1 MTAADE
7 DQYAEKCAEFSE
19 AYAKGAQKLFMMQMA
34 ADFAIGVIGNA
45 AIIYL
50 SPGLSAP
57 GKMVQ
62 PSALPL
68 PGRPTVT
75 VPVRPPVPVS
85 RPPTTMRPGSGLPPS
100 ANPKAEGLNIQWRG
114 YLFWYLQLEIELTAK
129 LSREA
134 CFAFRRAFVKSVT
147 RSAWGAIS
155 AAAINHLLNSVELTV
170 PRIEGVLRHWDAL
183 DTLRYI
189 DFGERPIS
197 LTQFMTYHFHGN
209 VAMWVDQPTGE
220 LRTDLATAITQMRKA
235 SDEEVYQRLV
245 KRLREYVDIR
255 NNFKHPEWLK
265 SPGVIEARLQVHRH
279 EGQEFYDDLTSGY
292 WPEHGKFLAWL
303 DQDYGPG
310 SERFDPSFGKK
321 P

>member
-1 MTAADE
+1 MTDATASTPQNSLLFPAFMYGDKTTCRRKMKAEAKKWAKCYADGRPFPE
-7 DQYAEKCAEFSE
+7 PKLIPIPPGSV
-19 AYAKGAQKLFMMQMA
+19 LFMDESTSNWVGGGYSTTA
-34 ADFAIGVIGNA
+34 SNA
-45 AIIYL
+45 VL
-50 SPGLSAP
+50 
-57 GKMVQ
+57 V
-62 PSALPL
+62 
-68 PGRPTVT
+68 
-75 VPVRPPVPVS
+75 
-85 RPPTTMRPGSGLPPS
+85 S

-129 LSREA
+129 LSREVR
-134 CFAFRRAFVKSVT
+134 FAFRRAFVKSVT

-189 DFGERPIS
+189 DFNERPIS
-197 LTQFMTYHFHGN
+197 LTQFMTYQFHGN
-209 VAMWVDQPTGE
+209 VAMWVDHPTGE

-255 NNFKHPEWLK
+255 NDFKHPEWLK

-292 WPEHGKFLAWL
+292 WPEHGSFLGGLAK
-303 DQDYGPG
+303 DYD
-310 SERFDPSFGKK
+310 SSMLSLQAK